1 MRHRPLL
8 ALALLLACNRQPP
21 PPAEPAPE
29 PAAAPAVTPALEPA
43 PAAPPAPAPASS
55 VVREAAAL
63 QPGDTTAALTPD
75 GVTAVDPSA
84 TFRVVLAGACRDAR
98 LALHD
103 AADAAVPATAGVE
116 IGETTV
122 LTLSPAA
129 PLLPGSRYQLRLDG
143 AVARELHMGD
153 RSFTPAVYALQAT
166 GEPPPARP
174 PPRKRSRR

>member
-1 MRHRPLL
+1 MLRWSVVPL
-8 ALALLLACNRQPP
+8 ALILGCNRAPP
-21 PPAEPAPE
+21 PPPQPAPE
-29 PAAAPAVTPALEPA
+29 PATPAAEPV
-43 PAAPPAPAPASS
+43 PSPPVEPPPPAPASS
-55 VVREAAAL
+55 VVREATAL

-75 GVTAVDPSA
+75 GQSMVDPSA
-84 TFRVVLAGACRDAR
+84 TFRVVLSGASRDAR

-129 PLLPGSRYQLRLDG
+129 PLVPGSRYQLRLDG
-143 AVARELHMGD
+143 AVSRELHLGD
-153 RSFTPAVYALQAT
+153 RSFTPAVYAVQAT

-174 PPRKRSRR
+174 PPRKRPRR

>member
-8 ALALLLACNRQPP
+8 ALALLLACSRPP
-21 PPAEPAPE
+21 PPQPDPAPEPTAEPAPAPP
-29 PAAAPAVTPALEPA
+29 PAPVTPAA
-43 PAAPPAPAPASS
+43 PTPASS

-63 QPGDTTAALTPD
+63 QPGDTTAALSLD

-84 TFRVVLAGACRDAR
+84 TFRVVLAGASRDAR

-116 IGETTV
+116 IGEATV
-122 LTLSPAA
+122 LTLSPSA
-129 PLLPGSRYQLRLDG
+129 PLVPGSRYQLRLDG
-143 AVARELHMGD
+143 AMARELHMGD

-174 PPRKRSRR
+174 TPRKRSRR